1 MLLVVAAVVGM
12 VWVVWVVVVKVLV
25 LYSFSAMHV
34 LNLSGRRGS
43 LIR

>member
-1 MLLVVAAVVGM
+1 MVAAVVGM
-12 VWVVWVVVVKVLV
+12 VWVVVVKVLV